1 MKNNIL
7 KKFLKKFIIASVV
20 IMFFCGLVY
29 GFNVKVNAASSN
41 EKQVLSTLD
50 DDTLY
55 DLLQD
60 YEVDIPDFG
69 VNDEEVTSFI
79 RYVINKVEEDPSYY
93 MAVSYD
99 VLSDFIDDIT
109 EFTKEYYSAQ
119 IETYNL
125 VSTSSSPSLQ
135 DSLVFE
141 DGEWVSIGG
150 DWNPKWE
157 NYNCYAYSI
166 KRTEE
171 PEYYSTGKQYQPGDF
186 SGQFSYEMGT
196 NIGDLKSAI
205 EVDLTSLGYE
215 VIYNDT
221 ICPSEVGDN
230 QELICVRTGYFIYNS
245 RWTDYHFMRYDKNTD
260 SWYHKP
266 GPTAVL
272 KYKYNPTSNVEW
284 TNENSYEGNIND
296 YSYIY
301 DSEIYYILYN
311 VPSIEVNCKSTQSTS
326 VKTIDKGMDIIYK
339 VNIECA
345 RSYKFT
351 SIASS
356 AINVTFYNNDMDIIP
371 SIIPVMSN
379 NNSTAT
385 TTTYLN
391 PGTYYLRLNF
401 VDSNYSGNITTKY
414 QATYPIY
421 DTYQVNVGETTLP
434 THLHIGE
441 NNKYNLQT
449 YFINTNGSGFYKF
462 TIEATKSDGSIVAYP
477 LETLKIYDHMNEYQ
491 EDKYNVKGYSQDAET
506 INGENYLYMYLER
519 NGYFYIHISLL
530 DGEFSSLKFIIERVS
545 VDEID
550 VASRYDEE
558 FTEPLITSNNMTE
571 YATGFSI
578 DQTSMFEL
586 SATTSDTYSGN
597 ITLVLFRKEYNSNTH
612 TYYRTDILGDYLS
625 ITSEELILEE
635 GTYYV
640 GFFGN
645 TSKVHVTVTIDRIV
659 NTSEIID
666 QVLIMDPSYALPYG
680 TEVRHNG
687 GGLEGTTI
695 TEGFTRHVH
704 FKNVTG
710 VPSVER
716 QDYNFYSSN
725 TSYATVSEF
734 GTVFA
739 KSVSQDREVII
750 TAVYKYNPAIIF
762 TIDLEIKNDT
772 SNTPKVIETTQTIYL
787 SDFVDG
793 KYKLVLDEHNSPY
806 PWIQYFSWSVYVP
819 CQKDDILVTMD
830 YYGFLTTT
838 GAGSATLTGEYTI
851 NPNVT
856 IIIHI
861 NFVE

>member
-1 MKNNIL
+1 MKTIKKISYLFVIIFVLFLFLSYYNLNIYASSASSMEYFGKLSSMSEDECMSFITQNNISIPSSLDNEESL
-7 KKFLKKFIIASVV
+7 KKLVKSSIEIIENDPNYEFVYNFNDTQKFVNDIKDLVNNYYGIEEVNESVSSKSVRASYYLKDSR
-20 IMFFCGLVY
+20 VY
-29 GFNVKVNAASSN
+29 G
-41 EKQVLSTLD
+41 
-50 DDTLY
+50 
-55 DLLQD
+55 
-60 YEVDIPDFG
+60 
-69 VNDEEVTSFI
+69 
-79 RYVINKVEEDPSYY
+79 
-93 MAVSYD
+93 
-99 VLSDFIDDIT
+99 
-109 EFTKEYYSAQ
+109 
-119 IETYNL
+119 
-125 VSTSSSPSLQ
+125 
-135 DSLVFE
+135 
-141 DGEWVSIGG
+141 DGEWKSFGG

-166 KRTEE
+166 KRS
-171 PEYYSTGKQYQPGDF
+171 EYPAQYNSGDYIHYQPGDF
-186 SGQFSYEMGT
+186 SKTGSFYSTISIGNLATIVQNDLETLGMS
-196 NIGDLKSAI
+196 NIEILDYIPTDL
-205 EVDLTSLGYE
+205 
-215 VIYNDT
+215 
-221 ICPSEVGDN
+221 SEN
-230 QELICVRTGYFIYNS
+230 EKLICVRKCS
-245 RWTDYHFMRYDKNTD
+245 ADYHFMRYDSSSS

-266 GPTAVL
+266 SWTAVL
-272 KYKYNPTSNVEW
+272 KYNYIPSNDRDW
-284 TNENSYEGNIND
+284 TNENSQYGKEYAGGITYNSDIKYIVYSMPTINLSCKSISTSDVRTIESGNDVIYEVNIN
-296 YSYIY
+296 
-301 DSEIYYILYN
+301 
-311 VPSIEVNCKSTQSTS
+311 
-326 VKTIDKGMDIIYK
+326 
-339 VNIECA
+339 CA
-345 RSYKFT
+345 KSYKFT
-351 SIASS
+351 SLASS
-356 AINVTFYNNDMDIIP
+356 PINMVFYNNDMDVIS
-371 SIIPVMSN
+371 SITPVMSN
-379 NNSTAT
+379 NNCTAIIT
-385 TTTYLN
+385 AYLN

-401 VDSNYSGNITTKY
+401 IDSNYSGNITTKY

-434 THLHIGE
+434 SHLHIGD

-449 YFINTNGSGFYKF
+449 YFINTSGSGFYKF
-462 TIEATKSDGSIVAYP
+462 TIEATKSDGSIITYP
-477 LETLKIYDHMNEYQ
+477 LETLKIYDHMNECQ

-506 INGENYLYMYLER
+506 LNGENYLYMYLER

-530 DGEFSSLKFIIERVS
+530 DGEFSSLKFIVERVS

-558 FTEPLITSNNMTE
+558 FTETLISSNNMTE

-612 TYYRTDILGDYLS
+612 TYYKTDILGDYLS

-635 GTYYV
+635 GTYYI

-645 TSKVHVTVTIDRIV
+645 TSKVPITVTIDRIV
-659 NTSEIID
+659 NTSEITD
-666 QVLIMDPSYALPYG
+666 QVLVMDPSYALPYG

-687 GGLEGTTI
+687 GVLGETTI

-704 FKNVTG
+704 FQNVTG

-739 KSVSQDREVII
+739 KAVSQNREVTI

-762 TIDLEIKNDT
+762 TIDLVIVNDT

-793 KYKLVLDEHNSPY
+793 KYKLVLDEQNSPY
-806 PWIQYFSWSVYVP
+806 PWIQYFNWSIYVP

-830 YYGFLTTT
+830 NYGFLTTS

-856 IIIHI
+856 VIINI